1 MVNLIQ
7 ELRWAVRKMR
17 RNPVLSAVIVL
28 SLGLSIGAVTAVYSV
43 VDAFLVRPLAID
55 DIDRVVRLREDYS
68 APGEE
73 PDLRSVK
80 AVNYY
85 LWKEAAGDIFSG
97 MGAGTGVDLTW
108 TGGAEPERVSAA
120 AVTAS
125 FFPVLGIEPVIGR
138 TFTQEE
144 DRPGSGGGVVLISYR
159 IWATRF
165 AASRDVL
172 GRTLTLN
179 GQPRTVIGVMP
190 RGLHHPYEADMW
202 IPLQL
207 VDDPTNYWGYYV
219 PARLA
224 PGVTLEQ
231 ARSAMDRLVG
241 NLREGHPY
249 ARPPRTANLSPLRG
263 ELIADLDQLL
273 YMLLAA
279 ASFVLLIACA
289 NVANLLLARSL
300 GESGE
305 MAIQTALGAGRW
317 RLVRQSLLFS
327 LVLALL
333 AGVVG
338 ILTTAWSIDPLVAL
352 SPVYG
357 LGEFDIQPRMDWST
371 LGFTILLS
379 CAVGLLFGLVPAL
392 RTRPKSLQTD
402 LQEGGRSGGA
412 SRKTQRALKGFV
424 VAQIALAVA
433 LLVAAALNYQSLRY
447 LVDQDRG
454 FDMDHVLSFEVA
466 FPEARYPERAQRV
479 EFVRRAVERLGRL
492 AGVEA
497 VGATTTQPLYPGTWA
512 SRFNIEGRPPNT
524 ERGYHLLHSRTVTP
538 GYLASLRVP
547 LLEGRMLDDHD
558 GPDSPP
564 VVLVSRSLAERY
576 WPGESAIGK
585 RIKRGLYESD
595 VPWMTIVGVVG
606 TLQETEDA
614 VLVNSDAWYL
624 PYTQDVGPLFDSMVF
639 TLRTEGS
646 MQGLVPAIRREIE
659 AIDPDQPIYDVKSM
673 RERLRERTTP
683 QRFTAVL
690 YAGLGTLGLILAALG
705 IYGVLSYSVAQRV
718 RELGVR
724 AALGAAPR
732 ELERV
737 VLRQAAVLVVS
748 GVGLGLALAL
758 VASRFLEGQLEGVGA
773 RDPAT
778 LAFAVVTLTVLSLG
792 LSWIPAHRASRVDV
806 AGALRQE

>member
-7 ELRWAVRKMR
+7 ELRWTVRKMR

-28 SLGLSIGAVTAVYSV
+28 SLGLAIGAVTAVYSV
-43 VDAFLVRPLAID
+43 VNAFLVRPLAID

-68 APGEE
+68 APGQE
-73 PDLRSVK
+73 PALRSVN

-85 LWKEAAGDIFSG
+85 LWQEATGDVFSG
-97 MGAGTGVDLTW
+97 IAAGTGVDLTW
-108 TGGAEPERVSAA
+108 TGGDEPERVSAA

-125 FFPVLGIEPVIGR
+125 FFPVLGIEPLLGR
-138 TFTQEE
+138 TFTAEE
-144 DRPGSGGGVVLISYR
+144 DRPGSGSGVVLISHR
-159 IWATRF
+159 LWGTRF
-165 AASRDVL
+165 AGSRDVL

-207 VDDPTNYWGYYV
+207 VDDPTNFWGYYV

-224 PGVTLEQ
+224 PGVSLEQ
-231 ARSAMDRLVG
+231 AQAAMDRLVG
-241 NLREGHPY
+241 GLREGHPHD
-249 ARPPRTANLSPLRG
+249 RPPRTAYVSSLRG

-273 YMLLAA
+273 YLLLAA

-338 ILTTAWSIDPLVAL
+338 IVLTAWSIDPLVAL

-357 LGEFDIQPRMDWST
+357 LGEFDIQPRMDWSI
-371 LGFTILLS
+371 LGFTVLLS

-402 LQEGGRSGGA
+402 LREGGRTGA
-412 SRKTQRALKGFV
+412 PSRRAQRALRGFV

-433 LLVAAALNYQSLRY
+433 LLVAAALMYQSLRY

-454 FDMDHVLSFEVA
+454 FDMDGVLSFEVA

-479 EFVRRAVERLGRL
+479 ELVRRAVERLGHL
-492 AGVEA
+492 TGVESA
-497 VGATTTQPLYPGTWA
+497 GATTTQPLYPGTW
-512 SRFNIEGRPPNT
+512 SSGFNIEGRPAQND
-524 ERGYHLLHSRTVTP
+524 RGYHPVHTRTVTP
-538 GYLASLRVP
+538 GYLETLRVP

-564 VVLVSRSLAERY
+564 VVVVSRSLAERY
-576 WPGESAIGK
+576 WPGESAVGK
-585 RIKRGLYESD
+585 RIKRGLYEAD
-595 VPWMTIVGVVG
+595 MPWMTIVGVVG
-606 TLQETEDA
+606 TLEETEDA
-614 VLVNSDAWYL
+614 GLINPDAWYL
-624 PYTQDVGPLFDSMVF
+624 PYTQSVAPEFDAIVF
-639 TLRTEGS
+639 TLRTEGP
-646 MQGLVPAIRREIE
+646 MEALVPAVRREIE

-683 QRFTAVL
+683 QRFTSVL

-718 RELGVR
+718 QELGVR

-732 ELERV
+732 ELELL
-737 VLRQAAVLVVS
+737 VLRQAAVLVAS

-758 VASRFLEGQLEGVGA
+758 AASRFLEGQLEGIGA

-778 LAFAVVTLTVLSLG
+778 LAFSVLTLAVLSLG